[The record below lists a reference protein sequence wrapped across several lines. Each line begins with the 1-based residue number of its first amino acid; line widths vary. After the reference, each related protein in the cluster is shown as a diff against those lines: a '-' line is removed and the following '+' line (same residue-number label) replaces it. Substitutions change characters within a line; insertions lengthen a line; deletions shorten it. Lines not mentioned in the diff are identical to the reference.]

1 MKLKLIL
8 YIFAISSFC
17 FSPKAKENFDCR
29 KLASLI
35 EKKIKLPNKLLSSIS
50 LTETG
55 YSKNGTFAPW
65 PWTLNVNGKSEY
77 FDTKKEMASHLH
89 KKLSENITNIDIGC
103 MQINY
108 IYHSKNFR
116 NIDDMIN
123 PQLNVEYAGKFLIK
137 LFKKYKSWNKAISYY
152 HSSDPKRMRKYL
164 EKVKRNWDLE
174 RQRRNFTN
182 QKKEFSNT
190 NNLNRKRILF
200 FRKKLDEEKPFIM

>member
-123 PQLNVEYAGKFLIK
+123 PHLNVEYAGKFLVK
-137 LFKKYKSWNKAISYY
+137 LFNKYKSWNKAISYY
-152 HSSDPKRMRKYL
+152 HSSDPKRMREYL

-174 RQRRNFTN
+174 RQKRKFNN
-182 QKKEFSNT
+182 QKELSKK
-190 NNLNRKRILF
+190 NNLNQKRIIF
-200 FRKKLDEEKPFIM
+200 FRQKLENEKPYFM

>member
-8 YIFAISSFC
+8 FIFAISSFC

-29 KLASLI
+29 KLAGSI

-55 YSKNGTFAPW
+55 YSKNGTFAAW
-65 PWTLNVNGKSEY
+65 PWTLNVNGKSKY
-77 FDTKKEMASHLH
+77 FDTKKEMAKHLH
-89 KKLSENITNIDIGC
+89 KKLSEDIRNIDIGC

-116 NIDDMIN
+116 NIEDMID
-123 PQLNVEYAGKFLIK
+123 PHSNVEYAGKFLLK
-137 LFKKYKSWNKAISYY
+137 LFNKYKSWNKAISYY

-164 EKVKRNWDLE
+164 EKVKRNWDSE
-174 RQRRNFTN
+174 RQRREFNN
-182 QKKEFSNT
+182 QKELSKI
-190 NNLNRKRILF
+190 NNLNQKRILF
-200 FRKKLDEEKPFIM
+200 FRQKLEDEKPFLM